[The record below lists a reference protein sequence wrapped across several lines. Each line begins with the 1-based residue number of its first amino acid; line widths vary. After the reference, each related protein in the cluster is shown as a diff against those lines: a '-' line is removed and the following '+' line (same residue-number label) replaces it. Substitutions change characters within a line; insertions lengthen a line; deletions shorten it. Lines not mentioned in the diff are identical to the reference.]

1 MMRMNLARSQNHH
14 SLPQR
19 SKSSNYCCE
28 LELASETGLAQAQGR
43 HDKLF

>member
-1 MMRMNLARSQNHH
+1 MMKMNLAHFHHHH

-19 SKSSNYCCE
+19 FKTSNYYCE